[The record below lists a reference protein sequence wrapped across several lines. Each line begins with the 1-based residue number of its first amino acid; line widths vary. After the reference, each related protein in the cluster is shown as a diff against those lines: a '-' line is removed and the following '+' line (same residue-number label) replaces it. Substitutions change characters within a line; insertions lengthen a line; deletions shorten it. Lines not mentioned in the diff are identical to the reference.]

1 MSSRGNF
8 DHHGLRWTL
17 GGSGYQFY
25 TTSPTVKWATH
36 TGGLL
41 EFNPGGSVVFVQE
54 PKLRLTPEGV
64 IDYEKTVI
72 IAKPLG
78 STVEASGHWPYVGP
92 TPSNDLELNSIM
104 QPLFYIQNSWQVN
117 GVPESVYYET
127 ELTTQSND
135 FVSSIKAN
143 YSLFNS
149 WVQQGGQIHGANGYF
164 PLLPRY
170 ITDFEYDT
178 PPGKLSRRMVTK
190 APDTDWF
197 GRGCTQIVNG
207 IRFIILHDTEGN
219 WYCWREDAPIDSS
232 VYASNYSTYGDQ
244 SYKANII
251 PAHAQKVTPEYPD
264 WVCPAISWRDRFKS
278 SDALILEPRYS
289 FSFNS
294 TGTRA
299 TSVMIERRPSLCEFY
314 ETNYTPDMYPDIQS
328 GPWTTPMLPTQL
340 KVDKVKLDTSLRMGF
355 DSDPRDLYED
365 RRGFVELELKI
376 NEKNEKYVFSVSVID
391 SKSPDELKKLNKGA
405 LVEVA
410 YAAPLKWSNSG
421 TMGYAMTEDAFT
433 VTKDDLLSVW
443 ITIFQHAENK
453 AVVDAYD
460 GEPSLNVPS
469 KTKATFYKRYKG
481 DAFSQKLFVLPLS
494 QAHGAGYVYQ
504 KKGKPIDETL
514 NFDRESSKSLSNKPN
529 SSIPQVWYPS
539 TKLGMR
545 WIGAAYIVND
555 DGTLTLTTK
564 LPETVLDSLGNPT
577 SELRMN
583 PLVTVVGTLQ
593 CRYETEL
600 PEGQPHDFV
609 WNTNQTVSS
618 RYPVIPKPGMSEAL
632 YYYSAKIE
640 QLDLS
645 TLSFYYTVR
654 LLEQTHGTI
663 SDWTQVEYTPIYN
676 TAKTVCTVCVMGR
689 DIDEVEVG
697 NTGLPTTWIWGWR
710 HYAGNASLDEQE
722 EPYAL
727 DMIHSIRGL
736 GVFEGAN
743 AASRFMSIH
752 LNFMG
757 HLSWVNCGGV
767 QSSGSFFEQASSP
780 WFLIGPCGLITLQA
794 LTLAYQLE
802 FMSFPYEVAGV
813 TVTIDPVPEK
823 HLRAMEQEDMESFCS
838 FIYNWYDSFLGTATW
853 TGNHE
858 EFRISDIFAEN
869 PFPLACNGLDE
880 AMFIEKTKGYMWMF
894 VQYLKE
900 TISQEEVVT
909 LVDWTWKWYA
919 SGAQRPEH
927 THSFNFNGMYVL
939 PRGGGYITGNEYNML
954 IEPDDLVR
962 MFEKQLSIKN
972 FELGTLYYNQAIQQ
986 HFHGSWMSTESKI
999 CVTPSGHVS
1008 YFKRDVYDIS
1018 KEFCVQ
1024 SVMHLWHEDY
1034 SSEYAIPI
1042 PTRVAVTKNRLPD
1055 FDITVDD
1062 IDWKGVDGL
1071 SWYFG
1076 AIKTTHLNMY
1086 NLAYQDYSTPESKI
1100 PYLHHNEVLHTKYSE
1115 ADFKPIFTLRNNG
1128 QFYFIQPFFAD
1139 QQPGDLQR
1147 FGVPWESGIGIT
1159 DSNPPWYDYRPFKKM
1174 LRLSPLFF

>member
-1 MSSRGNF
+1 MGSRGNV
-8 DHHGLRWTL
+8 DHHGLRWAL
-17 GGSGYQFY
+17 GGGGYQFY
-25 TTSPTVKWATH
+25 TTSPTVQWAISDNADYD
-36 TGGLL
+36 
-41 EFNPGGSVVFVQE
+41 FYPGGSVIFVQE
-54 PKLRLTPEGV
+54 PNLKFTLEGA

-78 STVEASGHWPYVGP
+78 STVEEVSSNNHWLYVGP
-92 TPSNDLELNSIM
+92 TPKNYLYLNQKIN
-104 QPLFYIQNSWQVN
+104 PLFYIQNSWQVN
-117 GVPESVYYET
+117 GMPESVYYET
-127 ELTTQSND
+127 KLITPPND
-135 FVSSIKAN
+135 FVSSVKTN

-149 WVQQGGQIHGANGYF
+149 WVQQGGQIHGVNGHF
-164 PLLPRY
+164 PLLPHY

-178 PPGKLSRRMVTK
+178 PPGKLSKKMVTK

-207 IRFIILHDTEGN
+207 IRFVILHDTEGN
-219 WYCWREDAPIDSS
+219 WYCWREDAPLDAS
-232 VYASNYSTYGDQ
+232 VYAAQYATYGYQ

-251 PAHAQKVTPEYPD
+251 PAHAQKVTPEYPS
-264 WVCPAISWRDRFKS
+264 WVHPAISWRDQFKS

-294 TGTRA
+294 KGTRA
-299 TSVMIERRPSLCEFY
+299 TSVMIERRKSLCEFY
-314 ETNYTPDMYPDIQS
+314 ETNYTPNTYPDIQL

-340 KVDKVKLDTSLRMGF
+340 KVDKVKLDTSLRLGF
-355 DSDPRDLYED
+355 GSDPQDLYED
-365 RRGFVELELKI
+365 RRGFVELELRVDEQ
-376 NEKNEKYVFSVSVID
+376 NGQYVFSVSIID
-391 SKSPDELKKLNKGA
+391 SKSPDKLKELNQGA
-405 LVEVA
+405 LVDVA
-410 YAAPLKWSNSG
+410 YAAPLDWSKKNSLG
-421 TMGYAMTEDAFT
+421 VAL
-433 VTKDDLLSVW
+433 TKDSFEVIKDELLSVW

-460 GEPSLNVPS
+460 GEPSLNIPS
-469 KTKATFYKRYKG
+469 KTKATFYKGNK
-481 DAFSQKLFVLPLS
+481 FNHKLLVLPLS
-494 QAHGAGYVYQ
+494 QAHGAGYTRD
-504 KKGKPIDETL
+504 K
-514 NFDRESSKSLSNKPN
+514 
-529 SSIPQVWYPS
+529 
-539 TKLGMR
+539 
-545 WIGAAYIVND
+545 ND
-555 DGTLTLTTK
+555 LENV
-564 LPETVLDSLGNPT
+564 LPEP
-577 SELRMN
+577 
-583 PLVTVVGTLQ
+583 
-593 CRYETEL
+593 
-600 PEGQPHDFV
+600 PHPFV

-618 RYPVIPKPGMSEAL
+618 RYPVNPKPGMSEAL

-654 LLEQTHGTI
+654 LLKQTHGTI

-676 TAKTVCTVCVMGR
+676 KAKTVCTVCVMGR
-689 DIDEVEVG
+689 DIDEVKVG
-697 NTGLPTTWIWGWR
+697 NTEIPTAWIWGWR
-710 HYAGNASLDEQE
+710 YYAGNASLDEQE

-727 DMIHSIRGL
+727 DLIHSIRGL

-743 AASRFMSIH
+743 ESSRFMGIH

-802 FMSFPYEVAGV
+802 FMSFPYEVDGV

-838 FIYNWYDSFLGTATW
+838 FIYNWYDSYLGTATW

-954 IEPDDLVR
+954 IEPDDIVHML
-962 MFEKQLSIKN
+962 EKQLSIKN

-1024 SVMHLWHEDY
+1024 SVMHLWHQDQ

-1042 PTRVAVTKNRLPD
+1042 PTRVAVTKDRLPD
-1055 FDITVDD
+1055 FDLTVDD

-1100 PYLHHNEVLHTKYSE
+1100 PYLHHNEVFHTKYSE
-1115 ADFKPIFTLRNNG
+1115 ASFKPTFTLRNNG

-1139 QQPGDLQR
+1139 HQPGDLQR

-1159 DSNPPWYDYRPFKKM
+1159 DSNPPWYDYRPYKKM